1 MLHCY
6 IYIYITKWWISEWKK
21 GALSRQAT
29 FTIDEV
35 RVRRQIPK
43 TFAWS
48 FAFFYSLLEKEDW
61 EGSVYLNDT
70 RFFRFLRFF
79 YSSMSK
85 DQYLYILF
93 QNKFKHNK
101 FAKLKKFH
109 RWFRYASDSISRR
122 IELLLICQ
130 HAFSI
135 DFTFS
140 LAIDTREIVLIGY

>member
-1 MLHCY
+1 MNGRKRFLAKQLSPSMKSVCVDRFQKRSLDRSLSF
-6 IYIYITKWWISEWKK
+6 ILFLRKK
-21 GALSRQAT
+21 
-29 FTIDEV
+29 I
-35 RVRRQIPK
+35 
-43 TFAWS
+43 
-48 FAFFYSLLEKEDW
+48 EKEACI
-61 EGSVYLNDT
+61 VLNDT

-85 DQYLYILF
+85 GQYLRVLF
-93 QNKFKHNK
+93 RNKFKHNK

>member
-1 MLHCY
+1 MN
-6 IYIYITKWWISEWKK
+6 I
-21 GALSRQAT
+21 
-29 FTIDEV
+29 V
-35 RVRRQIPK
+35 
-43 TFAWS
+43 
-48 FAFFYSLLEKEDW
+48 
-61 EGSVYLNDT
+61 LNDT

-79 YSSMSK
+79 YSSVNK
-85 DQYLYILF
+85 GEYLHVVF

-101 FAKLKKFH
+101 LAKLKKFH

-140 LAIDTREIVLIGY
+140 LAIDSREIVLIGY